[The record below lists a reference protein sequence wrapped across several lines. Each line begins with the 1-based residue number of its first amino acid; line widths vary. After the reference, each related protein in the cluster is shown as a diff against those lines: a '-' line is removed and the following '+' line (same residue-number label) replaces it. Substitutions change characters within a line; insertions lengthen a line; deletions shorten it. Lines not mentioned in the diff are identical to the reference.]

1 MNIYHHRG
9 TDHSRG
15 TPERKICNLIAGG
28 GLGVEGE
35 YGVDMIKN
43 IDNVYENL
51 KFKH

>member
-1 MNIYHHRG
+1 MDIQHHRG
-9 TDHSRG
+9 ADHSRG
-15 TPERKICNLIAGG
+15 TPERKNWNLIAGG

-35 YGVDMIKN
+35 YRVDMIKN